1 MRLWIT
7 ENRLWVPA
15 CVKVSDETPFYFGK
29 GKVFP
34 QVPRQSLLSKEFN
47 YSALII
53 NMEYS
58 CMKVSGGEKTRLT
71 SQT

>member
-1 MRLWIT
+1 MRLWII
-7 ENRLWVPA
+7 ENGLWVPA
-15 CVKVSDETPFYFGK
+15 CVKVSDKTQFYFGK
-29 GKVFP
+29 GKAFP
-34 QVPRQSLLSKEFN
+34 QVPRWSLLSKEFN

-58 CMKVSGGEKTRLT
+58 CMKVSGGEKNRLT